1 MSNEELLV
9 LLNSIEE
16 REQMK
21 KELEAGITK
30 DKEKIKKYLI
40 ENELKELNIENYT
53 AKIYQIDKSE
63 VNDYK
68 LIKMLESKG
77 LTDAITIKK
86 EKTYREELVCKYVLE
101 NILNEDEFL
110 SCVDKNIIDSFKIT
124 KHKY

>member
-1 MSNEELLV
+1 
-9 LLNSIEE
+9 
-16 REQMK
+16 MK